1 MIVLGINFGH
11 DSAAAIIKDGVLI
24 AAMEEEKISRV
35 KQDIGWPE
43 NALNKLMSD
52 HNIKPEEVSVIAL
65 EDVFPTQLGKFEIL
79 YRFYKRKSHKYREY
93 ISRIVQYFFRFQ
105 RITPQR
111 NKELVKTVIRKKGFV
126 NAKIQYFDHHLSHAA
141 SAFYTSPIHCNLV
154 ITADGRGGDDAFNFY
169 QVDTSG
175 LKIIRKNNYSVS
187 LGAFYSG
194 ITQLLGFRPNRHE
207 GKITG
212 LAAYGKETE
221 LTDNF
226 RNLFLYKG
234 KELTR
239 YPFEDINL
247 LWKKEQMNAKLSQRD
262 KINLETSSSQTS
274 KDFGKRNLL
283 LLEHMRKLTHGY
295 TKEDIAYACQIV
307 TEEVILKELNLV
319 LQEFE
324 IQAPVSLGLAGG
336 VFANVRINQKLYEHP
351 KVENIFIHPAM
362 GDSGLSV
369 GNAILADLNETG
381 QGLDQN
387 QYRISTTF
395 LGADYSSELE
405 DFVQQFSDDSITMH
419 KMEHPD
425 QEVSELLRQN
435 KIVGLWTG
443 KMEWGP
449 RALGRRS
456 IILNT
461 FDRDVN
467 KILNDRLNR
476 TEFMPFAPVVLDYM
490 AKTYFPDYDPK
501 VPAADYM
508 TITYDTKP
516 AYHEL
521 LQATVHVDGTAR
533 PQIVYRDKSPLY
545 YSIIDRFYKST
556 DCAALVNTSFNA
568 HEEPILS
575 SPETAI
581 RALKSNRV
589 DYLVMDKYLF
599 YFKKNGDLSVR

>member
-11 DSAAAIIKDGVLI
+11 DSATAIIKDGVLV

-65 EDVFPTQLGKFEIL
+65 EDIFPTQLGKFEIL
-79 YRFYKRKSHKYREY
+79 YRFGKRKHYKYREY
-93 ISRIVQYFFRFQ
+93 LSRIAQYIFRFQ
-105 RITPQR
+105 RINPKR
-111 NKELVKTVIRKKGFV
+111 NKALIEAAIRKKGFV
-126 NAKIQYFDHHLSHAA
+126 NAKIQYVDHHLSHAA
-141 SAFYTSPIHCNLV
+141 SAFYTSPIRCNLI
-154 ITADGRGGDDAFNFY
+154 ITADGRGGEDAFNFY
-169 QVDTSG
+169 QVDANG
-175 LKIIRKNNYSVS
+175 LKIIRKNSYSVS
-187 LGAFYSG
+187 LGAFYST

-212 LAAYGKETE
+212 LAAYGEETE

-226 RNLFLYKG
+226 RNLFLYQG

-239 YPFEDINL
+239 YPFGDINF
-247 LWKKEQMNAKLSQRD
+247 LWKKERMNAKLSQRD

-274 KDFGKRNLL
+274 EDFGRRNLL
-283 LLEHMRKLTHGY
+283 LLEHIRNLTDGY
-295 TKEDIAYACQIV
+295 SKEDIAYACQVV
-307 TEEVILKELNLV
+307 TEEVILKELDLV
-319 LQEFE
+319 LQECR
-324 IQAPVSLGLAGG
+324 IQEPLVLGLAGG

-351 KVENIFIHPAM
+351 SVENIFIHPAM
-362 GDSGLSV
+362 GDSGLAV
-369 GNAILADLNETG
+369 GNAILADLKEAGRQPDVNRY
-381 QGLDQN
+381 Q
-387 QYRISTTF
+387 ISTTF
-395 LGADYSSELE
+395 LGADYSSELKE
-405 DFVQQFSDDSITMH
+405 FVQEFTDDTITMH

-425 QEVSELLRQN
+425 LEVSDLLKQN

-467 KILNDRLNR
+467 KVLNDRLNR

-516 AYHEL
+516 AYREL

-533 PQIVYRDKSPLY
+533 PQIAYRDKSPLY
-545 YSIIDRFYKST
+545 YDILDKFYKAT

-581 RALKSNRV
+581 QALKSNRV
-589 DYLVMDKYLF
+589 DYLVMDTYLF
-599 YFKKNGDLSVR
+599 YIKDNEHLSEK